1 MKVSLWPS
9 SSSGLRM
16 RSFLPFLQEKQR
28 GLLSGL
34 RGDWSPIGS
43 PVVVLFLGRVL
54 VWVLK
59 VQPYL
64 LAEFLG
70 LLVLCDVAHMP
81 PLC

>member
-1 MKVSLWPS
+1 MEASLWPS
-9 SSSGLRM
+9 SSSRLRV
-16 RSFLPFLQEKQR
+16 RNFLPFLQEQQR

-34 RGDWSPIGS
+34 RGDWSPIGT

-54 VWVLK
+54 VWVAK

-70 LLVLCDVAHMP
+70 LPVLCDVAHVP